1 MILILQVVAAALGAA
16 CLEIPGERI
25 LARDLVPALPGFSA
39 LPPELPVG
47 FAPAPGARRIMTRQ
61 GLERLA
67 SQHGLGITA
76 AAEICLERPMESL
89 TQERVLAALRAALDE
104 EPRASAGDLKEARLE
119 VLDFSRYPV
128 PRGELEFLR
137 SGLAPPAATRLL
149 APRLWRGRV
158 RYAGG
163 RSYPVWA
170 RIRIS
175 VPGHQVVAVQ
185 NLAAGRPIEAAQV
198 EIVTAELS
206 PFSER
211 PAGALEQVIG
221 RLPRRSILSGSPLLP
236 SALTAPKQVE
246 RGEMVSVE
254 VFSGAAQLSFQ
265 AQAQSGGNAGDVIAL
280 RNPATG
286 RRFPARVE
294 GERKAVIHANSQPR
308 TIPAGAAVST
318 RDSQSGQKTREAG
331 PALAHRPVH

>member
-1 MILILQVVAAALGAA
+1 MILTLQVVAAALGAA

-25 LARDLVPALPGFSA
+25 LARDLAGAVPGFSA

-47 FAPAPGARRIMTRQ
+47 FAPAPGARRILTRQ

-67 SQHGLGITA
+67 SQHGLAITS

-89 TQERVLAALRAALDE
+89 TQERVLGALRTALD
-104 EPRASAGDLKEARLE
+104 LKDAQLE
-119 VLDFSRYPV
+119 VLDFSRHPV
-128 PRGELEFLR
+128 PRGELEFPR
-137 SGLAPPAATRLL
+137 SGLAPPAAARSL
-149 APRLWRGRV
+149 ASLLWRGRV

-170 RIRIS
+170 RVRIS
-175 VPGHQVVAVQ
+175 IPGQQVVAVQ
-185 NLAAGRPIEAAQV
+185 NLTAGRPIEAAQV
-198 EIVTAELS
+198 EIVTAELN

-221 RLPRRSILSGSPLLP
+221 RLPRRSILSGSPLVP
-236 SALTAPKQVE
+236 SGLAARKQVE

-254 VFSGAAQLSFQ
+254 VFSGAAQLSIQ
-265 AQAQSGGNAGDVIAL
+265 AQAESGGNAGDVIAL

-318 RDSQSGQKTREAG
+318 RDGQSGQKAREAG